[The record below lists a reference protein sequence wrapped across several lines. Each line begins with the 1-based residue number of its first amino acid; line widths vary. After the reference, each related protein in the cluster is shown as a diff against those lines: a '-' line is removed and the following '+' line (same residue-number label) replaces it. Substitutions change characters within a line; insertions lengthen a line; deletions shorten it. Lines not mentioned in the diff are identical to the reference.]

1 MSTPEELR
9 AEAKQHD
16 RDAYESFERCDTDG
30 FLSQWASG
38 IMAREKQMRADLME
52 AGGYAEFPALFT
64 TDGRLVPHAREV
76 ETRYGWAWVYD
87 NDEGYTVWF
96 NPSKARNEETRIA
109 NNAKKGFYI
118 GRVTAQ
124 AYVKIVASGTGLSGA
139 GSARPA
145 VLPVIENGQMI
156 IRDIV
161 DNGKDN

>member
-1 MSTPEELR
+1 MSTPDELR

-64 TDGRLVPHAREV
+64 TDGRLIPNAREV
-76 ETRYGWAWVYD
+76 ETRYGWAWVY
-87 NDEGYTVWF
+87 NTESGPVWF
-96 NPSKARNEETRIA
+96 NPSKARDDDKARA
-109 NNAKKGFYI
+109 NNAKKGYYI

-139 GSARPA
+139 ASARPA